1 VPGGLDQVVVGILQS
16 RDDDTIEGA
25 IRQVQDASNLVERK
39 GL

>member
-1 VPGGLDQVVVGILQS
+1 LQS